1 MARKPKP
8 EDKSP
13 EEILYLLSVRGHTC
27 ADVDR
32 AFGLQVGTASKTLG
46 YPHGRAEQAIA
57 KMLQLAA
64 HKIWPSRYDA
74 LGKRLK
80 PQPAENYKSR
90 RRVRHCQKRI
100 AA

>member
-1 MARKPKP
+1 MELKP

-13 EEILYLLSVRGHTC
+13 EEILYLLSVRGRTC

-32 AFGLQVGTASKTLG
+32 SSGFQVGTTSKTLG
-46 YPHGRAEQAIA
+46 YPHMRAERVIA
-57 KMLQLAA
+57 AVLQLAA
-64 HKIWPSRYDA
+64 HKIWPSRYD
-74 LGKRLK
+74 LKGKRLK
-80 PQPAENYKSR
+80 PQPAENYKSI